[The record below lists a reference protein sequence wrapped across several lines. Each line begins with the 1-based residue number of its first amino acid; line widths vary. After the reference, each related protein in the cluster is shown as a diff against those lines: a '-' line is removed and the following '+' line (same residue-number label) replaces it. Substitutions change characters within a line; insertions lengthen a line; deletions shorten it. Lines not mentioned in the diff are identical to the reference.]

1 MVMIVVMCTSMM
13 AKIMLILTTIAMLI
27 WRRHEMV
34 TKLLMRHDA
43 SCDGADA
50 SHDMGDDYVEP

>member
-1 MVMIVVMCTSMM
+1 
-13 AKIMLILTTIAMLI
+13 
-27 WRRHEMV
+27 MV